1 MAFENVLLKYT
12 IQAGEDLSSSQYLA
26 VSLEDGQG
34 ADTGDE
40 ASGILL
46 NKPEDKAHAELGLM
60 GIMKYKAG
68 GGTHTKGQRLAV
80 TTNGWLKAAGSGD
93 FLVGTALQ
101 TVTSGS
107 IGTGLLDFTTPVYAF
122 SSSFVT

>member
-12 IQAGEDLSSSQYLA
+12 LQAGEDLSASQYLA

-34 ADTGDE
+34 ADTGAE

-46 NKPEDKAHAELGLM
+46 NKPVDKAHAEIGLV

-68 GGTHTKGQRLAV
+68 GGDHTKGIRLAV
-80 TTNGWLKAAGSGD
+80 TTNGWLKSAGSGD
-93 FLVGTALQ
+93 FLVGTALIS
-101 TVTSGS
+101 VASGS